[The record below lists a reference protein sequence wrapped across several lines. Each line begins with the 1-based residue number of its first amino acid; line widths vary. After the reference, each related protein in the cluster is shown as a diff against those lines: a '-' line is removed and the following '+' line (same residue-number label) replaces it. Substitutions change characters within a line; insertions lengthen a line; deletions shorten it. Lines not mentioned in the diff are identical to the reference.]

1 MQTETQ
7 GRLRTNFV
15 KYGVNETI
23 GNVNEAIQY
32 DELERINVTNTCTDK
47 YKQTSWAYDIVEKE
61 NTSSTTKKKK
71 RNVMFLFASMNAAK
85 KLNSTYEYV

>member
-23 GNVNEAIQY
+23 GNVNKAIQY

-47 YKQTSWAYDIVEKE
+47 YKQITRAYDIEDKE
-61 NTSSTTKKKK
+61 NTSSTSKKKEK
-71 RNVMFLFASMNAAK
+71 EHDVFVRIYECGK
-85 KLNSTYEYV
+85 KN